1 MTLRSGMCT
10 ATLLGLAAWSAP
22 AGAYEAGTW
31 FFRGGIATVAPD
43 ASSSALSLDGAA
55 IAGSSA
61 DVDDGTAASLMFGY
75 MLSDH
80 WAIEVLGSSPF
91 THDIDA
97 ATGALGLG
105 TVAAGETSHLPPTVS
120 LQYWFAAPDSA
131 WQPYVG
137 AGINYTLFFDEDVDA
152 QLEGVLGAG
161 DLSLDDS
168 VGLALQAGV
177 DYAFDEHWSLSLGVW
192 WVDIDTDAEFTFPA
206 NRLTTEVEIDPL
218 VYSLSLGWRF

>member
-1 MTLRSGMCT
+1 MKISRLM
-10 ATLLGLAAWSAP
+10 ALLALSLVSAS
-22 AGAYEAGTW
+22 AMAYEKGTW
-31 FFRGGIATVAPD
+31 FFRGGVATVAPD
-43 ASSSALSLDGAA
+43 ASSSPLNLDGAD

-61 DVDDGTAASLMFGY
+61 DVDDGTALSLMFGY
-75 MLSDH
+75 KLTDN

-120 LQYWFAAPDSA
+120 LQYWFADPSSA

-137 AGINYTLFFDEDVDA
+137 AGINYTIFFDEDVDA

-161 DLSLDDS
+161 DLSLDNS
-168 VGLALQAGV
+168 VGLALQAGF
-177 DYAFDEHWSLSLGVW
+177 DYVFNDQWSLSVGVW
-192 WVDIDTDAEFTFPA
+192 WADIDTDAEFSFPA
-206 NRLTTEVEIDPL
+206 NTLTTEVEIDPL
-218 VYSLSLGWRF
+218 VYSISLGWRF